1 MPASFDLD
9 AVLSSLDPS
18 RSYDVIAGLGG
29 LIGPL
34 NALMPLFSGAQTSEH
49 SLHKCSTRP
58 TDRIRRTVRR
68 SLFCARAIGDRQSA
82 NRRIDRGAS
91 GRRPAH

>member
-68 SLFCARAIGDRQSA
+68 SLFCASNWRSPIGEST
-82 NRRIDRGAS
+82 N
-91 GRRPAH
+91 